1 MYNINDMFAHVWWFV
16 EISESAFYYPNHTAY
31 IRIYHIS
38 WLSWL
43 SWLSWWVYK
52 LYQIISNYIKLW
64 LKYLEIPR
72 DSASRW
78 TVQFRQHK
86 KNLPCCCYQLQA
98 LSGSRLRKSSVT
110 PPKAATGNRGNSWQG
125 KSQSQAA
132 ASVGVTMPFWQSG
145 QTYPNPQRRTM
156 LHNVLSLPSL
166 CGRHV
171 CSHGISWNDKTYQNM
186 TKHDKPS

>member
-1 MYNINDMFAHVWWFV
+1 MICLLIFDDLWRFRSQHLLPQSYRI
-16 EISESAFYYPNHTAY
+16 YPNIMA
-31 IRIYHIS
+31 IMAIMAD
-38 WLSWL
+38 
-43 SWLSWWVYK
+43 WWVYK
-52 LYQIISNYIKLW
+52 LYQIISNYAWNPSRLCISLN
-64 LKYLEIPR
+64 
-72 DSASRW
+72 SAVSPA
-78 TVQFRQHK
+78 K
-86 KNLPCCCYQLQA
+86 KILPCCCYQLQA

-145 QTYPNPQRRTM
+145 QTYPNPQRHTM

-171 CSHGISWNDKTYQNM
+171 CSHRMTKHIKTWQNM
-186 TKHDKPS
+186 TNHLKDS